1 MALALD
7 PYSCVIVAVP
17 KSLILGV
24 TIETP
29 STENEPYKEQPTS
42 TVDFDETPILLVDFD
57 ILSSDPVEP
66 QRIMNNL
73 SPLLPLLKDVATTD
87 DSASSAEWNFQPTDN
102 FFGWKGK
109 SVPHPVIQVQGQ
121 DIVNTPFLLKEDLVH
136 LVRCSD
142 GNCYVFHYLKQI
154 FLDKLENVK
163 DDVDGPFAVLLNKWI
178 DADPSVLDP
187 WQTIPVHIKWKALNA
202 EEKIRKRALDQ
213 AQTTWKELANK
224 MKEVSAG
231 NIDDAVKVVDELYR
245 ASAKLSDV
253 AGIRAEVTRSNVRE
267 TQMDHALKELADER
281 STSTLSAK
289 EFVYSDL
296 KDAQQ
301 RVLTNDVVVQ
311 CVYSFAE
318 HRLRAAAD
326 THRVMRLYQ
335 TMWEKLY
342 QEQQQSTDVYESR
355 VSLIKAGHTAFEELK
370 DEGMQANKLKESHGM
385 GNYVKTAFQTKIN
398 MLSMA
403 AARRE
408 LTDIESFTEEE
419 RNQADL
425 AAIRML
431 LRRQEEMV
439 KFQKDMER
447 KLTDMTKKLM
457 AVFGDFQDD
466 KVPIDEK
473 KAEGDVAEM
482 VRIVRHRGYELG
494 KFATE
499 CVEGSRALADE
510 CEASAQQCREAIQA
524 LERGEPENVPQK
536 VATALKEWSFEF
548 AMPANKMFPT
558 ETFDFLQMALAV
570 IPTSAI
576 FDSWYHLCIEAL
588 KEFFASGKEW
598 DKAQWN
604 MELLSGEAIKT
615 SPHFLA
621 NKSLRNMPM
630 PRLVA
635 DYWLRLTQ
643 DKVEPKDS
651 DQCSLWEFTTGTKD
665 EAYHL
670 YETSD
675 TYLQDE
681 AAEDDSKDAELRQL
695 PAQATV
701 ETGIT
706 TKTVALISVSV
717 ALCTAM
723 IAYTCVVAVLGRGPY
738 A

>member
-17 KSLILGV
+17 QALNLSLR
-24 TIETP
+24 TTD
-29 STENEPYKEQPTS
+29 TNKEIQPLK
-42 TVDFDETPILLVDFD
+42 VAFD
-57 ILSSDPVEP
+57 IFVSDSDD
-66 QRIMNNL
+66 RLNIMNNL
-73 SPLLPLLKDVATTD
+73 HPLISLLRYVPRTD
-87 DSASSAEWNFQPTDN
+87 DSDKSAEWNFQPTDN

-109 SVPHPVIQVQGQ
+109 SVPDRSIAVQGPGK
-121 DIVNTPFLLKEDLVH
+121 TTFSFKEDIVH
-136 LVRCSD
+136 LVRCI
-142 GNCYVFHYLKQI
+142 GGKCEVFHYLKKSV
-154 FLDKLENVK
+154 LDKLENVK

-213 AQTTWKELANK
+213 AQTTWKELAEK
-224 MKEVSAG
+224 MKKVSTG
-231 NIDDAVKVVDELYR
+231 HIDDAVQAVNTLRQKSYGVTFVEAL
-245 ASAKLSDV
+245 
-253 AGIRAEVTRSNVRE
+253 RAEVKYKDIMQNG
-267 TQMDHALKELADER
+267 MDKALKELADER

-457 AVFGDFQDD
+457 AVFGDSKDD

-473 KAEGDVAEM
+473 NAENDVAEM
-482 VRIVRHRGYELG
+482 VRIVRKRGYELG
-494 KFATE
+494 TSVRD
-499 CVEGSRALADE
+499 CLEGRRELADQW
-510 CEASAQQCREAIQA
+510 EASVQEYSEAIQA
-524 LERGEPENVPQK
+524 FERGEPEDVPDG
-536 VATALKEWSFEF
+536 LEWSGRSSSTDKD
-548 AMPANKMFPT
+548 KMFPT

-570 IPTSAI
+570 RPTSPL
-576 FDSWYHLCIEAL
+576 FDTWYHLCIEAL

-598 DKAQWN
+598 DKAQWK
-604 MELLSGEAIKT
+604 MEKLSEKAVKA
-615 SPHFLA
+615 SPHFVA

-643 DKVEPKDS
+643 DKVKPKGA
-651 DQCSLWEFTTGTKD
+651 DQCSLWEFTPGTKD

-670 YETSD
+670 YETFD
-675 TYLQDE
+675 TYTE
-681 AAEDDSKDAELRQL
+681 YETEEGHSNEDYD
-695 PAQATV
+695 V
-701 ETGIT
+701 ETKSPGQASVEPGMTMT
-706 TKTVALISVSV
+706 TTTVALISVSV
-717 ALCTAM
+717 AFGMAM
-723 IAYTCVVAVLGRGPY
+723 IAYTFVVAVLERGPY
-738 A
+738 AR